1 MLTKKQIELF
11 NLFSRSPFKEYTFKE
26 LREKSNQKS
35 VSLVQN
41 SIRAFIKE
49 NLINESS
56 IGTSKIYTINHRN
69 KQVYSY
75 FDLAIKDSL
84 LKNVKYSIDL
94 LQEALEKQTAFYSIV
109 IFGSYAINEQK
120 KDSDLD
126 IAVFIENESQRKT
139 IEASIKSI
147 QLTSFLKIDG
157 HVITS
162 DEFLKMLKAD
172 SENLGKQIAR
182 KHLIIHNPSI
192 FYSLL
197 KEGIK
202 NGFKIVY

>member
-1 MLTKKQIELF
+1 MLTKKQIKLF
-11 NLFSRSPFKEYTFKE
+11 GLFSKSPFKEYTFKE
-26 LREKSNQKS
+26 FREMSNQKS

-41 SIRAFIKE
+41 SIKAFIKE
-49 NLINESS
+49 DLLKESS
-56 IGTSKIYTINHRN
+56 IGTSKVYNLNHNN
-69 KQVYSY
+69 KRVYSY

-94 LQEALEKQTAFYSIV
+94 LQEALEKHTFFYSIV
-109 IFGSYAINEQK
+109 IFGSYAVGEQK

-126 IAVFIENESQRKT
+126 IAVFIEKEEQRK
-139 IEASIKSI
+139 IVEASIKSI
-147 QLTSFLKIDG
+147 QLTSFLKVDG

-162 DEFLKMLKAD
+162 EEFFQMLKIE

-202 NGFKIVY
+202 NGFKIIS